1 MEWKEYC
8 KLKWISFEKVKWSEA
23 MQNYY
28 FNINWFITIIQTNYP
43 CYAFKNNDT
52 EVINKLQKYKLIIT
66 K

>member
-8 KLKWISFEKVKWSEA
+8 KQKWISFEKVKWSEA

-43 CYAFKNNDT
+43 CYTFKDNDI
-52 EVINKLQKYKLIIT
+52 EVINQLQKYQINNN
-66 K
+66 

>member
-1 MEWKEYC
+1 
-8 KLKWISFEKVKWSEA
+8 